1 MTRNKQ
7 IIADLSDEEVRALAH
22 DWRFWARPDQ
32 LAPQGNWL
40 TWLLLGGRGAGKT
53 RAGAEW
59 VREKALGLNQR
70 AVSPIAL
77 VGEDIADARA
87 VMIEGVSGLL
97 QIHPADQRPVF
108 HKSRGELEWPNGAI
122 AKLFSAHDPDALRG
136 PQFAAAW
143 ADEFCKWPDP
153 QMCWD
158 MLQFALRVGE
168 KPQQLVTTTPR
179 PIPALKALMA
189 DPNCVVT
196 HARTTDN
203 AHNLAPNFFTT
214 VTAKYAGTRLG
225 RQELEG
231 ELVET
236 IDGALWRHDQLDQI
250 RATAPTRFDRV
261 IIAVDPP
268 VTSNKHSDQCG
279 IVVAGQLGE
288 TTFVLA
294 DLSFKPAPA
303 LKWARK
309 VIHAFEQFD
318 ADLVVAETNQ
328 GGDLVGLNLKQ
339 LAPTLP
345 LKQVRAHRGK
355 FARAEPVALLY
366 ERGLVRHVGDLREL
380 EDEMCAFA
388 PGTNTKGSPDRM
400 DALVWAITELALGGD
415 TRPRIRNF

>member
-1 MTRNKQ
+1 M
-7 IIADLSDEEVRALAH
+7 
-22 DWRFWARPDQ
+22 
-32 LAPQGNWL
+32 
-40 TWLLLGGRGAGKT
+40 
-53 RAGAEW
+53 
-59 VREKALGLNQR
+59 
-70 AVSPIAL
+70 
-77 VGEDIADARA
+77 
-87 VMIEGVSGLL
+87 
-97 QIHPADQRPVF
+97 QIHPPDQRPVF
-108 HKSRGELEWPNGAI
+108 HKTRGELEWPNGAI
-122 AKLFSAHDPDALRG
+122 AQLFSAHDPDALRG

-153 QMCWD
+153 QLCWD
-158 MLQFALRVGE
+158 MLQFALRVGD

-179 PIPALKALMA
+179 PISALKALIA

-196 HARTTDN
+196 HACTADN
-203 AHNLAPNFFTT
+203 ARNLAPNFLTT
-214 VTAKYAGTRLG
+214 VTARYAGTRLG
-225 RQELEG
+225 RQELDG

-236 IDGALWRHDQLDQI
+236 IDGALWRHDQLDQT
-250 RATAPTRFDRV
+250 RANAPDHFDRV

-268 VTSNKHSDQCG
+268 VTSHKHSDQCG
-279 IVVAGQLGE
+279 IVVAGQAGE
-288 TTFVLA
+288 TTYVLA

-309 VIHAFEQFD
+309 VIQAFDQFD

-366 ERGLVRHVGDLREL
+366 ERGLVRHVGDLRQL

-388 PGTNTKGSPDRM
+388 PGTNTVGSPDRM

>member
-1 MTRNKQ
+1 MKRNKD
-7 IIADLSDEEVRALAH
+7 IVADLSDEEVHALAF

-32 LAPQGNWL
+32 IAPSGDWL
-40 TWLLLGGRGAGKT
+40 TWLILGGRGAGKT

-87 VMIEGVSGLL
+87 VMIEGVSGLM
-97 QIHPADQRPVF
+97 QIHPPHQRPVF
-108 HKSRGELEWPNGAI
+108 HKTRGELEWPNGAI
-122 AKLFSAHDPDALRG
+122 AQLFSAHDPDALRG

-143 ADEFCKWPDP
+143 ADEFCKWPEP

-158 MLQFALRVGE
+158 MLQFALRVGDQ
-168 KPQQLVTTTPR
+168 PQQLVTTTPR

-189 DPNCVVT
+189 NHNCVTT
-196 HARTTDN
+196 HARTSDN
-203 AHNLAPNFFTT
+203 AANLAPTFFST
-214 VTAKYAGTRLG
+214 VTAHYAGTRLG
-225 RQELEG
+225 RQELDG

-236 IDGALWRHDQLDQI
+236 AEGALWRHDQLDQV
-250 RATAPTRFDRV
+250 RASAPQHFDRV

-268 VTSNKHSDQCG
+268 VTSHKHSDQCG
-279 IVVAGQLGE
+279 IVVAGQVGE
-288 TTFVLA
+288 TTYVLA

-309 VIHAFEQFD
+309 VIQAFDQFD

-366 ERGLVRHVGDLREL
+366 ERGLVRHVGDLRQL

-388 PGTNTKGSPDRM
+388 PGTNNAGSPDRM
-400 DALVWAITELALGGD
+400 DALVWAITEIALGGD

>member
-1 MTRNKQ
+1 M
-7 IIADLSDEEVRALAH
+7 IADLSDEEVRALAH

-59 VREKALGLNQR
+59 VREKALGLNQQ

-168 KPQQLVTTTPR
+168 NPQQLVTTTPR

-236 IDGALWRHDQLDQI
+236 IDGALWSHDQLDQI
-250 RATAPTRFDRV
+250 RATAPTQFDRV

-279 IVVAGQLGE
+279 IVVTGQLGE

-309 VIHAFEQFD
+309 VIRAFEQFD

-388 PGTNTKGSPDRM
+388 PGTNAKGSPDRM